1 MTRPQNIASADLDIR
16 KYVIRLAA
24 EVGDVLGER
33 LAGLY
38 VHGSLATGS
47 FFRNA
52 SDIDVL
58 VLVTEALPRT
68 VRDRLDQTLREL
80 NRSRPTKGEIEV
92 TVVQRAHAKNYEHP
106 MPVELQFNSKPSAV
120 PAQLLHAK
128 ERSVRLVGD
137 EPQHA
142 IGPVPWY
149 AFMDAVVSDFDDKAS
164 RIETKPVSV
173 ILNACRTLHDATVP
187 SIRIVSKIQ
196 AAECAL
202 LVVPEHLQALIRN
215 ALDVYREDASRSFDP
230 GQIRE
235 LRAFVEEHASST
247 FQKVRD
253 TGDEE

>member
-1 MTRPQNIASADLDIR
+1 MTRPQDMASADLDIR

-24 EVGDVLGER
+24 EVGDALGER

-47 FFRNA
+47 FFRSA

-58 VLVTEALPRT
+58 VLVKEALPRT
-68 VRDRLDQTLREL
+68 LRDRLDETLREL

-92 TVVQRAHAKNYEHP
+92 TVVQQAFAKNYEHP
-106 MPVELQFNSKPSAV
+106 LPVELQFNSKPSAV

-137 EPQHA
+137 EAQHA

-173 ILNACRTLHDATVP
+173 VLNACRTLHDATSP
-187 SIRIVSKIQ
+187 SIRIVSKVE
-196 AAECAL
+196 AAQWAL
-202 LVVPEHLQALIRN
+202 AVVPKHLGVLVRDALE
-215 ALDVYREDASRSFDP
+215 VYREDASRSFDP
-230 GQIRE
+230 SMIRE
-235 LRAFVEEHASST
+235 LRAFVEEHAVST
-247 FQKVRD
+247 FEKVRD
-253 TGDEE
+253 TDE

>member
-1 MTRPQNIASADLDIR
+1 MTRPQDIASADLDIR

-58 VLVTEALPRT
+58 VLVTEGLPRAL
-68 VRDRLDQTLREL
+68 RDHLDQTLREL

-92 TVVQRAHAKNYEHP
+92 TVVQETHAKNYEHP
-106 MPVELQFNSKPSAV
+106 LPVELQFNSKPSAV

-137 EPQHA
+137 EAQHA

-149 AFMDAVVSDFDDKAS
+149 AFMDAVVSDFDDKGS
-164 RIETKPVSV
+164 RIESKPVSV
-173 ILNACRTLHDATVP
+173 ILNACRTLHDATGT
-187 SIRIVSKIQ
+187 SIRIVSKIE
-196 AAECAL
+196 AAQWAL
-202 LVVPEHLQALIRN
+202 GVIPERLGVLVRKALE
-215 ALDVYREDASRSFDP
+215 VYCEDASRSFDP
-230 GQIRE
+230 ALIRE
-235 LRAFVEEHASST
+235 LRAFVEERAAST

-253 TGDEE
+253 TDE